1 MGMALQRD
9 AADRISAY
17 YRSDGLELRDAT
29 SSEAWLFAAHPVE
42 IEQ

>member
-1 MGMALQRD
+1 MPLQRD
-9 AADRISAY
+9 AADRVSAY

-29 SSEAWLFAAHPVE
+29 SSEAWLFAARPVE